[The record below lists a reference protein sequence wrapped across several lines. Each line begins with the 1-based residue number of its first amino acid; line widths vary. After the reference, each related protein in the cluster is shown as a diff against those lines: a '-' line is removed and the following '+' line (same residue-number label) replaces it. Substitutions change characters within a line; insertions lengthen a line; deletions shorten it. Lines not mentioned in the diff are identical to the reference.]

1 MSRYVLVRGALDQ
14 ENTNFGSKNSKPDF
28 YTIWEKRSWNI
39 GKSWKKLKKVEKW
52 PKNHYLATLG
62 IYLQFHDFQS
72 FSKKITEKILT
83 AWCSNWWSQY
93 VRKFNYFLNNIPKII
108 LGGGKTVKKFEKSLF
123 FLFFGGFFLMKHQRE
138 APPTLS
144 WWWMNIWG
152 TYMYSYSFF
161 EHISTIFFQNWTKID
176 RFMIFF
182 L

>member
-1 MSRYVLVRGALDQ
+1 MLNLHSAGLLYLKFDYALKYKKKLTLLNSLLSVGVFGLDFFSGQNGIGHWVLFFCLVAKWLRGALDQ

-83 AWCSNWWSQY
+83 AGCSNWWSQY

-108 LGGGKTVKKFEKSLF
+108 LGGG
-123 FLFFGGFFLMKHQRE
+123 
-138 APPTLS
+138 
-144 WWWMNIWG
+144 
-152 TYMYSYSFF
+152 
-161 EHISTIFFQNWTKID
+161 
-176 RFMIFF
+176 
-182 L
+182 